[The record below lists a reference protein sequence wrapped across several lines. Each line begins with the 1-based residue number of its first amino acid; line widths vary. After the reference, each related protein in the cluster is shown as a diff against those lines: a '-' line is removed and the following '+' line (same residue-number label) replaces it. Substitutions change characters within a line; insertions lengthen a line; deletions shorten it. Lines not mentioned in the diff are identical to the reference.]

1 MFLYLPF
8 MFNCH
13 FLDHVT
19 FVIKNRAQYEQK
31 TMTEKVVLYT
41 GQLGSPLTPARV
53 SSGKVKKSK
62 RLQGQVWAGPGCGC
76 GA

>member
-1 MFLYLPF
+1 LEQWKALE
-8 MFNCH
+8 
-13 FLDHVT
+13 HVT

-41 GQLGSPLTPARV
+41 GQLKSPLTPARV

-62 RLQGQVWAGPGCGC
+62 TSNKTAGSSMGSGQAADVVHDT
-76 GA
+76 